1 MPKMIGRMASSK
13 PAAKAAAK
21 PGYAM
26 DPASVLARAERV
38 QAAEAGESRLARA
51 KPANKPATPTM
62 SAAARAATQ
71 ATLDRAAR
79 VQREEAGESAML
91 RRKPAQPV
99 VKTTVSYRPT
109 PTKKGK

>member
-1 MPKMIGRMASSK
+1 M
-13 PAAKAAAK
+13 AK
-21 PGYAM
+21 PTNKIDMSTA
-26 DPASVLARAERV
+26 AVLARAERA
-38 QAAEAGESRLARA
+38 QKMEAAESRLARA

-71 ATLDRAAR
+71 ATLSRAER
-79 VQREEAGESAML
+79 VQRQEAGESAML

-109 PTKKGK
+109 PMKKGK

>member
-1 MPKMIGRMASSK
+1 MPKMIGRMASSKPAAK

-38 QAAEAGESRLARA
+38 QR
-51 KPANKPATPTM
+51 
-62 SAAARAATQ
+62 Q
-71 ATLDRAAR
+71 
-79 VQREEAGESAML
+79 EAGESAMV
-91 RRKPAQPV
+91 RRKAAQPV